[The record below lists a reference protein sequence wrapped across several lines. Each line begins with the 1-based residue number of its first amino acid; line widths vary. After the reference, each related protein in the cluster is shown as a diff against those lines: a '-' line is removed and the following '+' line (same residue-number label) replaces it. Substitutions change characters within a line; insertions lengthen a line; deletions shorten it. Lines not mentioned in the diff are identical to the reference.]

1 MIKIGVSPRL
11 FHPEPGARGVH
22 TKLLDYLE
30 HSVAEWILARDA
42 VVFMVPVNTK
52 VGEYVR
58 ALDGLVLQG
67 GADISPLAY
76 GEQPRKLEW
85 AGDAM
90 RDDFEISLVK
100 AFTAAGKPV
109 LGICRGAQLIN
120 VALGGS
126 LHQDIPAHRSDEYD
140 AHTHE
145 VRLEPGSGLARLYG
159 TPGPRRVV
167 SIHHQAINRLAP
179 GLRVE
184 ARAVDD
190 GVVEAIRAER
200 GSYVCAVQWHPEFHG
215 GRAGFLDG
223 GPLLDEFLSFAREA
237 ANQAGARA
245 SGSSS
250 PARRS

>member
-1 MIKIGVSPRL
+1 MTRIGISPRL

-30 HSVAEWILARDA
+30 HSVAEWLLTRD
-42 VVFMVPVNTK
+42 VLVFMIPVNTK
-52 VGEYVR
+52 VREYAH

-76 GEQPRKLEW
+76 GEQPRKPEW
-85 AGDAM
+85 SGDAV
-90 RDDFEISLVK
+90 RDRFEISLVK
-100 AFTAAGKPV
+100 AFAAAGKPV

-126 LHQDIPAHRSDEYD
+126 LDQDIPGHRSDDYD
-140 AHTHE
+140 AHAHE

-159 TPGPRRVV
+159 ETGPRRVV

-184 ARAVDD
+184 ARSVDD
-190 GVVEAIRAER
+190 GVIEAIRAEQ

-223 GPLLDEFLSFAREA
+223 APLLDEFLA
-237 ANQAGARA
+237 A
-245 SGSSS
+245 
-250 PARRS
+250 ARR